1 MFPIMNILAAL
12 PWRFIGVGAVIF
24 MLFVGGYQYGE
35 KRGEQHVMTRWD
47 AEKAATAQVV
57 ARQAEQVAALIAQ
70 QSTINQE
77 ISNDFQKAKATF
89 AAERDHMF
97 DRAAPSFARGMRN
110 DSAEGSAFDVPIV
123 PAIAAGIAAVS
134 TDALPDSPG
143 LATGISC
150 EQLARDA
157 AETTLM
163 VLELQQW
170 HARQSAAD
178 GTPAP

>member
-1 MFPIMNILAAL
+1 MNWITRFLLGHWSSILVGFLLLVAL
-12 PWRFIGVGAVIF
+12 IFGIQIGQSRVQRA
-24 MLFVGGYQYGE
+24 
-35 KRGEQHVMTRWD
+35 WD
-47 AEKAATAQVV
+47 AEKLQ
-57 ARQAEQVAALIAQ
+57 AALTQAKQEQHVADALHAQ
-70 QSTINQE
+70 KTINQE
-77 ISNDFQKAKATF
+77 ISNEFQTKKGLLAGLRPAL
-89 AAERDHMF
+89 RGGDVGLRIQSSHDH
-97 DRAAPSFARGMRN
+97 GTL
-110 DSAEGSAFDVPIV
+110 PIV
-123 PAIAAGIAAVS
+123 SATAAGIAADP
-134 TDALPDSPG
+134 TDAVPDSPG

>member
-1 MFPIMNILAAL
+1 MNWITRFLLGHWSSILGGFLLLVAL
-12 PWRFIGVGAVIF
+12 SFGIQIGQSRVQRA
-24 MLFVGGYQYGE
+24 
-35 KRGEQHVMTRWD
+35 WD
-47 AEKAATAQVV
+47 AEKLQ
-57 ARQAEQVAALIAQ
+57 AALTQAKQAQ
-70 QSTINQE
+70 HVADALHAQKTINQE
-77 ISNDFQKAKATF
+77 ISNEFQIKKGMLAGLRPALRGGDVGLRIQPSHDSGTMPAVSAIATGV
-89 AAERDHMF
+89 A
-97 DRAAPSFARGMRN
+97 AAP
-110 DSAEGSAFDVPIV
+110 
-123 PAIAAGIAAVS
+123 
-134 TDALPDSPG
+134 TDAVPDSPG

>member
-1 MFPIMNILAAL
+1 MNWANRLLAGNWNYILGGL
-12 PWRFIGVGAVIF
+12 LLFTVLIGGVQIG
-24 MLFVGGYQYGE
+24 Q
-35 KRGEQHVMTRWD
+35 TRVQRAWD
-47 AEKAATAQVV
+47 AEKLQ
-57 ARQAEQVAALIAQ
+57 AALAQ
-70 QSTINQE
+70 AKQEQHVADTLNAQKTINQE
-77 ISNDFQKAKATF
+77 ISNEFQTKKGLLAGLRPAL
-89 AAERDHMF
+89 RSD
-97 DRAAPSFARGMRN
+97 DVGLRVQPSQ
-110 DSAEGSAFDVPIV
+110 DSGTLPIV
-123 PAIAAGIAAVS
+123 SAIAAGIAAAS
-134 TDALPDSPG
+134 TDALSDSAG